1 MAYSSN
7 QSSGYGKRPMWQW
20 ILIYVVVGG
29 LIYWAIAYFGAAK
42 KGGSLYGGSSAKPSA
57 SQTSTVPA
65 ASNTVTIADSNYS
78 PATLTVKVGDTVT
91 WVNQDSVSHTATAS
105 DNSFGTGMLSPGQ
118 SGTVTFSKAGTFVY
132 HCQIHPSMT
141 GTIIVQ

>member
-1 MAYSSN
+1 MAYSQN
-7 QSSGYGKRPMWQW
+7 PSSGYGKRPMWQW

-42 KGGSLYGGSSAKPSA
+42 KGGSIYGGSATQPSS
-57 SQTSTVPA
+57 SQTPVA
-65 ASNTVTIADSNYS
+65 KNTVIMANMSYS

-91 WVNQDSVSHTATAS
+91 WTNNDSLEHSATAG
-105 DNSFGTGMLSPGQ
+105 DNSFDTGLLSPGE

-141 GTIIVQ
+141 GTIVVQ

>member
-1 MAYSSN
+1 
-7 QSSGYGKRPMWQW
+7 MWQW

-29 LIYWAIAYFGAAK
+29 IIYWAIAYFGAAK
-42 KGGSLYGGSSAKPSA
+42 KGGSIYGGSTAKPSTGQPA
-57 SQTSTVPA
+57 SPNTEAPVA
-65 ASNTVTIADSNYS
+65 KNTVTIANMSFS
-78 PATLTVKVGDTVT
+78 PATLTVPVGDTVT
-91 WVNQDSVSHTATAS
+91 WTNNDSVQHNATAS

-118 SGTVTFSKAGTFVY
+118 SGTVTFSQAGTFVY